1 MLEGEYS
8 TNPGDTMDKRLEG
21 KVAIV
26 TGAGQMAGDTIGNGR
41 AIAVL
46 FARAGA
52 NVMLVDRHAD
62 SAQETQTMIAREG
75 GEARAFTGD
84 VSRSDDCRRMAEA
97 CATSYGRIDIL
108 VNNVGTGGED
118 LGPVK
123 LKEEVWERI
132 FNVNLKSM
140 YLTCKY
146 VLPHMEKQGSGSIV
160 NISSIA
166 AVCATPMLAYKT
178 SKAGVNSLTHAI
190 AMEYARKGIRVNAI
204 MPGLMN
210 TPMAIEGI
218 SRTRGID
225 KEELVKDRNK
235 MIPLK
240 GGMGS
245 GWDTAYAALFLASD
259 EAKFITAAVLPVD
272 GGQSARIG

>member
-1 MLEGEYS
+1 
-8 TNPGDTMDKRLEG
+8 MDKRLEG

-26 TGAGQMAGDTIGNGR
+26 TGAGQTPGDTIGNGR

-52 NVMLVDRHAD
+52 KVMLVDRRLD
-62 SAQETQTMIAREG
+62 SAEETRTMIAQRR
-75 GEARAFTGD
+75 GESFAFAAD
-84 VSRSDDCRRMAEA
+84 VCKSDECRLMAEECVA
-97 CATSYGRIDIL
+97 RYGRVDIL

-123 LKEEVWERI
+123 LKEESWERI

-140 YLTCKY
+140 FLTCKH
-146 VLPHMEKQGSGSIV
+146 VLPYMERQESGSIV
-160 NISSIA
+160 NISSAA
-166 AVCATPMLAYKT
+166 AVCAVSMLAYKT
-178 SKAGVNSLTHAI
+178 SKAGVNALTHSI
-190 AMEYARKGIRVNAI
+190 AMQYAKKGIRANVI

-218 SRTRGID
+218 SRFRGIS
-225 KEELVKDRNK
+225 KEELIKSRDNMV
-235 MIPLK
+235 PLK
-240 GGMGS
+240 GGMGT

-259 EAKFITAAVLPVD
+259 EAKFITGVVLPVD
-272 GGQSARIG
+272 GGQCAKIG